1 MTPDIVDTNVWL
13 GRWPFRRLAAEN
25 AAAVAKKLTAAGV
38 KQAWAGSFEG
48 LFHRDIAAANQQLAS
63 ECRAVAGEL
72 LLPFGTVNLSLPDWQ
87 DDLRRCHKV
96 HGMPGIRLAPGYHGY
111 ALDHRSLPE
120 LLREAAE
127 RRLVVELLVSL
138 EDTRTQHPLARVQ
151 PVDLAPLA
159 DVIRPISGLRLVLL
173 GAFHAPKRD
182 IIERVANAGEVYF
195 EIATLEG
202 TGGVARLV
210 EWVTIDRIV
219 FGSAA
224 PFFYFQSAR
233 LKLQE
238 SELAGQQ
245 IEQICHANARRIIA
259 YVVGGEG

>member
-13 GRWPFRRLAAEN
+13 GRWPFRSLAADN
-25 AAAVAKKLTAAGV
+25 ATVLVKKLAAAGV

-48 LFHRDIAAANQQLAS
+48 LFQRDIAAVNERLAA
-63 ECRAVAGEL
+63 ECRAEGDGL
-72 LLPFGTVNLSLPDWQ
+72 LSPFGTVNPRLPDWQ
-87 DDLRRCHKV
+87 DDVRRCHEL
-96 HGMPGIRLAPGYHGY
+96 HRMPGIRLAPAYHGY
-111 ALDHRSLPE
+111 PLDDPSLPE

-127 RRLVVELLVSL
+127 RGLVVELLVSL

-151 PVDLAPLA
+151 PVDLSPLA
-159 DVIRPISGLRLVLL
+159 EIIRPLKGLRLVLL
-173 GAFHAPKRD
+173 GAFHAAKRD
-182 IIERVANAGEVYF
+182 IIERVATAGDVYF

-202 TGGVARLV
+202 TGGATRLV
-210 EWVTIDRIV
+210 EWVTIDRIL

-245 IEQICHANARRIIA
+245 IEQICFSNAQRLLTF
-259 YVVGGEG
+259 